1 MHIQF
6 QAIKKIALLLVLL
19 LACGLSGCAR
29 LTAASHL
36 GKSNELIRKGDY
48 SASIGELNRAIEAK
62 PDYHLGYINRAI
74 VYQNLYE
81 YDKAL
86 ADYRRAIDLQPDE
99 AITHANYVKFLLYMR
114 KTPEAMEHARSF
126 LNTHPDSLMIKLVM
140 AEVLETQEQ
149 YQKAHQLTSYVIPK
163 LENWANYN
171 ELTYVVKDMF
181 LGDAYSIHALAAAG
195 FGKTDEASQ
204 SIQKAA
210 SYWNHLETNH
220 YKAKIYYIQNNWQS
234 AVNELNAGYTRATQ
248 QEKDSPTGIESK
260 FLLANSYFKL
270 GKMAQA
276 RSAYEDFLA
285 VNKYEPEAFFNL
297 GQAYAKLGDEQKAID
312 SYSSTIR
319 LRKYVEESLINRGS
333 LYLKEEKY
341 NDAIADFS
349 EALAKQSNNTSV
361 LYKRAYSYCLSG
373 NRSMGKKD
381 LKTILK
387 IEPDNNQARTLLT
400 QCQGT

>member
-6 QAIKKIALLLVLL
+6 QVIKKIALLLALL
-19 LACGLSGCAR
+19 LACSLSGCAH

-36 GKSNELIRKGDY
+36 HKSSELIIKGDY
-48 SASIGELNRAIEAK
+48 NASIGELNKAIEAK
-62 PDYHLGYINRAI
+62 PDYHLGYINRALA
-74 VYQNLYE
+74 YQNLHE

-86 ADYRRAIDLQPDE
+86 ADYRRAIDLQPNE
-99 AITHANYVKFLLYMR
+99 ALTHANYVEFLIYMR

-126 LNTHPDSLMIKLVM
+126 LNTHPDSLLIKLAM
-140 AEVLETQEQ
+140 AQVLETQEQ
-149 YQKAHQLTSYVIPK
+149 YQNAYQLTSSVIPK
-163 LENWANYN
+163 LENLANYN
-171 ELTYVVKDMF
+171 ELTYVVKDNF
-181 LGDAYSIHALAAAG
+181 LAHAYMTHALAAAG
-195 FGKTDEASQ
+195 SGKTDEASR

-210 SYWNHLETNH
+210 SYWDHLETNYH
-220 YKAKIYYIQNNWQS
+220 KAKIYYIQNNWQS
-234 AVNELNAGYTRATQ
+234 AVNELNAGYARATQ
-248 QEKDSPTGIESK
+248 QEKDSPSGIESK

-270 GKMAQA
+270 GNMAQA

-319 LRKYVEESLINRGS
+319 LNKYVEESSINRGS

-361 LYKRAYSYCLSG
+361 LYKRAYSYCLSS
-373 NRSMGKKD
+373 NHSMGKKD

-387 IEPDNNQARTLLT
+387 IEPDNSQARTLLT